1 MTLEDLKEQP
11 PGVLDSLPVAVLAN
25 LQSQAEAH
33 AADAAQMLAILHSTM
48 TRRYAQG
55 LNDTGTHY
63 RSDGDYSVKI
73 TVSKTVAWD
82 QTKIAEAVEKIKGWG
97 EDPADYVD
105 TKITVAERKYDAWP
119 PAIRDLFTPA
129 RTVKAGKPKFE
140 LVSVSEKEAA

>member
-48 TRRYAQG
+48 TRRYAAG
-55 LNDTGTHY
+55 LNAFGTSK
-63 RSDGDYSVKI
+63 REDGAFEI
-73 TVSKTVAWD
+73 TINVPKRVDWAADKLANAIET
-82 QTKIAEAVEKIKGWG
+82 IKGWG

-105 TKITVAERKYDAWP
+105 TKITVSENKYKAWP

-129 RTVKAGKPKFE
+129 RTEKAGKPTFKILE
-140 LVSVSEKEAA
+140 RQSEAA

>member
-1 MTLEDLKEQP
+1 MNYAELGGASPAL
-11 PGVLDSLPVAVLAN
+11 LDKLPIAVLAN

-33 AADAAQMLAILHSTM
+33 AADAAQMLAILHSTF
-48 TRRYAQG
+48 TRRYAQW

-73 TVSKTVAWD
+73 TVTKTVAWD